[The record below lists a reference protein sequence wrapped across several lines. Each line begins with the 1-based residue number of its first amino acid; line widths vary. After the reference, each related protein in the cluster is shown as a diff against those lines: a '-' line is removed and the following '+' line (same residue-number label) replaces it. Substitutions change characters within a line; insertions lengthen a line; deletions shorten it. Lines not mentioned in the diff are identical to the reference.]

1 MSAAARVRKAAPET
15 LRRSDVQ
22 DIIVTIAVA
31 LVLGMLA
38 YELRIP
44 PLVGFLGAG
53 FLLHVLGA
61 PAFEGLEQ
69 VSDLGVVL
77 LLFTIGLKFDLRS
90 LLQPEAYGT
99 AALHMLTSV
108 LVGAGTIGLSAVIG
122 IVTLDGGLGTMG
134 LLGFALSFSSTVLVV
149 KVLEERSDDGSY
161 YGQIAIAILVFQDL
175 AAVAFITVAGEEPP
189 SLWAFALVLLI
200 PAAWVLRRILDRVGR
215 GELLVLFGVVTALGP
230 GYVAFESV
238 GIHGDLGA
246 LAMGLLFATHPRSN
260 ELSKSLFSV
269 KELFLVAFFVVI
281 GLQAVPTWTD
291 LALALILC
299 VVLIPFNFLSF
310 YLLGRLFGLR
320 NRTSIRTSL
329 ALSNFSEFALIVV
342 AVGVGNGVFA
352 HNWLTVT
359 ALAVAISMIISSLA
373 NAYSLQVVARLDEI
387 LPEENEA
394 RLRPTDR
401 PIDTGDAEVVVL
413 GMGRIGRGAYERL
426 VNRGG
431 LSVIGIDND
440 HLLVGELKREKFN
453 VLEGDATDHEFWH
466 RLVVGGTARTV
477 ILAMAIHDSNT
488 FALEQLRIA
497 GFDGTIAAVVQRQDQ
512 ASHFTDAGVHSVV
525 NIYGGSGAAVADA
538 AMRPPTGRGPGS
550 DADHTGG

>member
-1 MSAAARVRKAAPET
+1 M
-15 LRRSDVQ
+15 Q
-22 DIIVTIAVA
+22 DIIVTIAAALALGLVA
-31 LVLGMLA
+31 R
-38 YELRIP
+38 ELHIP

-53 FLLHVLGA
+53 FLLHFLGFS
-61 PAFEGLEQ
+61 AFDGLER

-99 AALHMLTSV
+99 AALHMISSV
-108 LVGAGTIGLSAVIG
+108 LVGAGTIGLAAVIG
-122 IVTLDGGLGTMG
+122 VVSLDGGLGTIG

-149 KVLEERSDDGSY
+149 KVLEDRSDDGSY
-161 YGQIAIAILVFQDL
+161 YGQIAIAILVIQDI

-200 PAAWVLRRILDRVGR
+200 PAAWVLRRLLNRVGR
-215 GELLVLFGVVTALGP
+215 GELLVLFGVVMALGP

-246 LAMGLLFATHPRSN
+246 LVMGLLFAGHPRST

-281 GLQAVPTWTD
+281 GLQAIPTWAD
-291 LALALILC
+291 LGMALVLC
-299 VVLIPFNFLSF
+299 VILIPFNFLSF
-310 YLLGRLFGLR
+310 FLMGRLFGLR

-342 AVGVGNGVFA
+342 AVGTANGVFEDS
-352 HNWLTVT
+352 WLTVT
-359 ALAVAISMIISSLA
+359 AVAVAISMIVSSLT
-373 NAYSLQVVARLDEI
+373 NSYSLQIVGRLDEV
-387 LPEENEA
+387 LPDENEA
-394 RLRPTDR
+394 KLRPPDR
-401 PIDTGDAEVVVL
+401 PIDTGTAEVVVL

-426 VNRGG
+426 VDRGG
-431 LSVIGIDND
+431 LSVIGVDND
-440 HLLVGELKREKFN
+440 HLVVEDLKGEKFN

-466 RLVVGGTARTV
+466 RIVVGGTARTV

-497 GFDGTIAAVVQRQDQ
+497 GFDGAIAAVVQRQDQ
-512 ASHFTDAGVHSVV
+512 ADALTAAGVHTVI
-525 NIYGGSGAAVADA
+525 NIYGGSGAEVADA
-538 AMRPPTGRGPGS
+538 AMRLPTKRRPDSG
-550 DADHTGG
+550 ADRTGT